1 MKIEIF
7 DPPMCCP
14 TGVCGPA
21 VDPVLV
27 SFQDT
32 LRQIG
37 EQTDGKVT
45 INRHNLSSAPQSF
58 VDNAAVADLLRSD
71 GNAVLPLTFING
83 ALLAKGKYPTAG
95 QFEKALGEQGMK
107 VNLTSQR
114 PPRSG

>member
-21 VDPVLV
+21 VDPALIA
-27 SFQDT
+27 FQDT

-37 EQTDGKVT
+37 EQTEGKVA
-45 INRHNLSSAPQSF
+45 IHRHNLSSAPQAF
-58 VDNAAVADLLRSD
+58 VDNAIVAGLLRSE
-71 GNAVLPLTFING
+71 GNAVLPLTFIDD

-95 QFEKALGEQGMK
+95 EFEKALGEQGMK

-114 PPRSG
+114 PPQSG

>member
-27 SFQDT
+27 AFQDT

-37 EQTDGKVT
+37 EQTGGKVT
-45 INRHNLSSAPQSF
+45 IDRHNLSSAPQSF
-58 VDNAAVADLLRSD
+58 VDNAAVADLLRSE
-71 GNAVLPLTFING
+71 GNAALPLTFIDG
-83 ALLAKGKYPTAG
+83 ALFAKGKYPTAG
-95 QFEKALGEQGMK
+95 EFQKALGEQGIE
-107 VNLTSQR
+107 VSLISQKPR
-114 PPRSG
+114 PTG

>member
-37 EQTDGKVT
+37 EQTDGKVA
-45 INRHNLSSAPQSF
+45 INRHNLSAAPQSF
-58 VDNAAVADLLRSD
+58 VDNSAVADLLRSE
-71 GNAVLPLTFING
+71 GNAVLPLTFIDG

-95 QFEKALGEQGMK
+95 EFQKALREQGIE
-107 VNLTSQR
+107 VNLISQMPR
-114 PPRSG
+114 PSG